1 MKKEE
6 LDKIIEKHIIW
17 RETDGEEGEKANFL
31 VERYRICLLTTTDGG
46 EGQMIELLEN
56 DSPKCKELYKMYEE
70 FYSHEKNFGGE
81 DRILNELDKL
91 LQ

>member
-1 MKKEE
+1 VDQEE

-17 RETDGEEGEKANFL
+17 RETGGEEGEKANFL
-31 VERYRICLLTTTDGG
+31 VERYRIWLLTTTDAG
-46 EGQMIELLEN
+46 EGLRVELDET